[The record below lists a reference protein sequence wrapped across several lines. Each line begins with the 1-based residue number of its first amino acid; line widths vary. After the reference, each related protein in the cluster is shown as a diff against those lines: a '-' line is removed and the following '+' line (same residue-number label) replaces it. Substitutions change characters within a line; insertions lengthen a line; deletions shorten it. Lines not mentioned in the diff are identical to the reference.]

1 MDLRH
6 VAVVVLSGILLATT
20 ARKLMWLTTK
30 SSSSSLFSPHFR
42 RGNPLA
48 IEVHSNVS
56 PLPTP
61 SDADWVA

>member
-30 SSSSSLFSPHFR
+30 SSSSLFSPHFR

-61 SDADWVA
+61 SDAEWVA